1 MAHKMSQ
8 LFSKLKAA
16 FLFLLFYQTA
26 AESKDIFKPNLHAC
40 QQNAYHLTTTVQHRK
55 KLLNYN

>member
-1 MAHKMSQ
+1 MSQ